1 MANSRYIQ
9 FVGRCLKLDKVN
21 HPRLT
26 DATIIHLDGLNYD
39 SNWSFLLWSAF
50 RGVDPK
56 VIDLHGKATYKL
68 LQEAPCEAEDDQEG
82 EPTIEG
88 HHDEGAGDLAA
99 DDEDNAHYGD
109 DDEDDAMSGYKDV
122 RIASQMVEDLRKYM
136 RLHEDGDWQPSEPE
150 SSKKKRKT
158 TEATDSA
165 RASSSSSLVLLPRR
179 TQLTDEQ
186 HLVAIERWVNE
197 HGGELPRSTIKNR
210 TDDSEKEKLLGRWIE
225 NLKQSGKVAKLSESQ
240 MCRLKAIPRLAARLN
255 KWGY

>member
-50 RGVDPK
+50 RDVDPK
-56 VIDLHGKATYKL
+56 MIDLHGKATYKL

-109 DDEDDAMSGYKDV
+109 DDEDGAMSGYKDV

-158 TEATDSA
+158 TEVADSA
-165 RASSSSSLVLLPRR
+165 RASSSSSLVPLPRR

-197 HGGELPRSTIKNR
+197 HGGELPRASSNLPQPSCNFSFFKGRKTIGKNM
-210 TDDSEKEKLLGRWIE
+210 KNNCLLA
-225 NLKQSGKVAKLSESQ
+225 S
-240 MCRLKAIPRLAARLN
+240 
-255 KWGY
+255 